1 MLRCA
6 ALRYAMP
13 CHATPRYA
21 TPRYATPRHA
31 ILYDI
36 FRCVNLIPDVYLS
49 SEEAEDVGT
58 ESAAHV
64 PLCGRRVVQE
74 PDLQGD
80 QPLLP
85 HVDRLGV
92 FVGGPV
98 PHVDTV
104 AVQS

>member
-1 MLRCA
+1 ML
-6 ALRYAMP
+6 
-13 CHATPRYA
+13 CHATPRH
-21 TPRYATPRHA
+21 ATPRHA
-31 ILYDI
+31 MLCYAMLCYI
-36 FRCVNLIPDVYLS
+36 FRYVNLSRDGYLS